1 MKVNKKILLED
12 TGEVGGSSDS
22 RANKREGT
30 RSVIA
35 LIYVIGYLIIVI
47 SVIVTGIFKNFELTG
62 YKDLLL
68 AVSGI
73 LSGPL
78 GFIIGYY
85 FKASKDE

>member
-1 MKVNKKILLED
+1 MENSTEILKKD
-12 TGEVGGSSDS
+12 TGEVGNLAES

-30 RSVIA
+30 RSWIA
-35 LIYVIGYLIIVI
+35 LIYVIGYL
-47 SVIVTGIFKNFELTG
+47 VIVASVLIIGVLNKFELSG

-85 FKASKDE
+85 FKANE